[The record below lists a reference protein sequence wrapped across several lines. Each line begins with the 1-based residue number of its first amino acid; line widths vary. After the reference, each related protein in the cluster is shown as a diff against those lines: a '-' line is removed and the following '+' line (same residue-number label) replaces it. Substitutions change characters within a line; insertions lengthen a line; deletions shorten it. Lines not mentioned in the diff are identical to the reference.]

1 MAQLRLVL
9 FYSLRFISDV
19 TVASVA
25 LFPPTSLTPCWV
37 GNAANMCRVAGETNR
52 AAVFSNLPYWSSQF
66 WEQNQ
71 FNPKARK
78 TIQGKYLST
87 AIWRL

>member
-1 MAQLRLVL
+1 ML

-25 LFPPTSLTPCWV
+25 HFPPTSPTPYWV

-52 AAVFSNLPYWSSQF
+52 AGVFSNLPCWSSQF
-66 WEQNQ
+66 WEQDQ

-78 TIQGKYLST
+78 TIQGKYLSN
-87 AIWRL
+87 AIRRL